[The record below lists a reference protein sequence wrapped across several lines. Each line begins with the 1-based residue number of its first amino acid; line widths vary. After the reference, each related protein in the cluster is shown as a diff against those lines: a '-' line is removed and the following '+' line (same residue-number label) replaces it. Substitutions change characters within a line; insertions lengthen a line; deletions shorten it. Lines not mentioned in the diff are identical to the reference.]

1 MSLTRKA
8 ASGAAWSIGV
18 GVLVRIVGLA
28 GTLVITHFLAPAV
41 MGEVAAATV
50 LAFTA
55 NWMSHWGFNQYV
67 VVKGGEHEDAL
78 FHVTV
83 LHVTLGMLA
92 LAIVVLLV
100 NPFAEIFNAPNLASY
115 LPGMALVVAIR
126 RVVSIPDKLLVRDM
140 RFKLVALANGAG
152 ELTYVL
158 LAVGL
163 VVATDLGG
171 QAIVV
176 ANIAQALVVAC
187 VEIPAAGL
195 RRWLT
200 PKRWSW
206 SRVREILLFGAPL
219 GVETLLSEAGRYW
232 DKLMFAR
239 LFGPHDTGMYSL
251 AFNLSDLPAT
261 YVGEHVATALFP
273 TMVQIAPER
282 RNQVFAEASG
292 LLALVVVPMAVGLAS
307 VADTLVKVIL
317 APAWQGV
324 ADFLVVLAAI
334 AIFRPLNSVIASL
347 LIATERNWTLMSFE
361 VLRIT
366 VLFGGMWYL
375 SRFGEVAAAGAVG
388 LAMAAQSAGILAV
401 MTRQGFPAL
410 KFFAELRGPVIASTF
425 IVVAVWGVG
434 ELFEGW
440 PGVPLVVQLGAEV
453 ALGALAYLGGALL
466 FARGTL
472 DRFLGIVRQQLRRR
486 AGAAPQPVA
495 SP

>member
-1 MSLTRKA
+1 MSLTRRA
-8 ASGAAWSIGV
+8 ASGAVWSIGV
-18 GVLVRIVGLA
+18 GVLVRVVGLA

-67 VVKGGEHEDAL
+67 VVKGAEHDDGL

-83 LHVTLGMLA
+83 LHLALGLLA
-92 LAIVVLLV
+92 LALVVLLV
-100 NPFAEIFNAPNLASY
+100 DSFSVFFNAPNLSHY

-126 RVVSIPDKLLVRDM
+126 RMVSIPDKLLVRDM

-152 ELTYVL
+152 ELAYVG

-163 VVATDLGG
+163 VVGTDLGG
-171 QAIVV
+171 FAIVV
-176 ANIAQALVVAC
+176 ANIVQALVVAAI
-187 VEIPAAGL
+187 EIPAAGL

-200 PKRWSW
+200 PKPWNW
-206 SRVREILLFGAPL
+206 KRVREILLFGAPL
-219 GVETLLSEAGRYW
+219 GVETFLSEAGRYW

-282 RNQVFAEASG
+282 RHQVFAEASG

-307 VADTLVKVIL
+307 VAETLVKVIL
-317 APAWQGV
+317 SPEWQGV
-324 ADFLVVLAAI
+324 AQFLVVLSAI

-375 SRFGEVAAAGAVG
+375 SRYGEVAAAAAVG
-388 LAMAAQSAGILAV
+388 LAMAAQSVGILAV

-410 KFFAELRGPVIASTF
+410 KFLAELRGPVLAATF
-425 IVVAVWGVG
+425 IVAVVWALR
-434 ELFEGW
+434 ELFAGW
-440 PGVPLVVQLGAEV
+440 TTAPQVLQLCVEV
-453 ALGALAYLGGALL
+453 AAGALAYLGGVLL

-472 DRFLGIVRQQLRRR
+472 DRFLGIVRQQLRKR
-486 AGAAPQPVA
+486 AVAAPGAVDP
-495 SP
+495 